1 MRKLLVLG
9 VLIAAVALMA
19 GCGGEESGQA
29 ESTSTTGGR
38 AALSPAEGGKMAVKV
53 NGTTITEAEVAE
65 EEGRLTMAMGGRMD
79 PQQLESMKPMIREQA
94 TNNLINRTL
103 LAEAVKE
110 EGIEVT
116 SEEVDT
122 RMADLEMAAG
132 GTEAFDNRLSM
143 MGVSRDELREEIELG
158 VKIERL
164 MEERAGDSGEP
175 TEIEIKTFYDEN
187 PAQFEKP
194 EQVHA
199 SHILFMVEE
208 GATDEAR
215 TEKRKEAEEV
225 LAQIRSGGDFAALAT
240 AHSDCPSSSKGGD
253 LGYFSR
259 GQMVPPFEEAAFAME
274 PGEVSDIVETRFG
287 YHIIKVVDKAKA
299 EKVPYDEAKSNIKQ
313 YLGGQDKQ
321 QAMTNVIEDLRANAT
336 IEYPEP

>member
-1 MRKLLVLG
+1 MRNLLVLG
-9 VLIAAVALMA
+9 VLITAVAMMA
-19 GCGGEESGQA
+19 GCGGEESEQA

-38 AALSPAEGGKMAVKV
+38 VAMSPAEGGKMAVKV

-110 EGIEVT
+110 EGIDVT

-132 GTEAFDNRLSM
+132 GTDAFEERLSV
-143 MGVSRDELREEIELG
+143 MGVTRAQLRDEIELG
-158 VKIERL
+158 VKIEKL
-164 MEERAGDSGEP
+164 MDEKTGDSNEP
-175 TEIEIKTFYDEN
+175 NETDMRAFYDEN
-187 PAQFEKP
+187 PDQFEKP

-208 GATDEAR
+208 NATDEVKA
-215 TEKRKEAEEV
+215 EKHKEAEEV
-225 LAQIRSGGDFAALAT
+225 LAQIKSGGDFSALAT
-240 AHSDCPSSSKGGD
+240 AHSDCPSASKGGD

-259 GQMVPPFEEAAFAME
+259 GQMVPPFEEVAFAMM
-274 PGEVSDIVETRFG
+274 PGEISDIVETRFG
-287 YHIIKVVDKAKA
+287 YHIIKVLDKTDA

-313 YLGGQDKQ
+313 YLGGQGKQ
-321 QAMTNVIEDLRANAT
+321 EAMTSVIEDLRANAT